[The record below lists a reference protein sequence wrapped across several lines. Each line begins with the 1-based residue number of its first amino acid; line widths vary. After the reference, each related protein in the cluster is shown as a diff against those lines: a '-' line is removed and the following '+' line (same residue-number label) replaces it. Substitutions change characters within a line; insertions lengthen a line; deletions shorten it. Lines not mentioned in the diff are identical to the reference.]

1 MEKPIKRAIISV
13 FDKTGVVDFAR
24 QLQKDFGIEILS
36 TGGTAKTLQEA
47 GIPIKKI
54 EIPANEAI
62 ATIIEEVRYLEIVP
76 STLIDVTCLPN
87 IFPESMVYSLI
98 SISSTL

>member
-24 QLQKDFGIEILS
+24 QLQKDFGVEILS

-54 EIPANEAI
+54 SDFTNLRCSMAESRPCIPKFTAESCAIEITSP
-62 ATIIEEVRYLEIVP
+62 IIKAPKNMELNP
-76 STLIDVTCLPN
+76 LTW
-87 IFPESMVYSLI
+87 FA
-98 SISSTL
+98 